1 MILPVGL
8 VVQSASL
15 IHAALLALA
24 LLMMVTIAIQ
34 RSWYDISKKRT
45 LFALWGGGT
54 AFFITGS
61 VIIFEKILKAY
72 QQERIQ
78 AYFDQTGIY
87 GYMQNQIAGVFRE
100 SKMLGKS
107 ISGMKDP

>member
-1 MILPVGL
+1 MIYPKEDPICFMGR
-8 VVQSASL
+8 QS
-15 IHAALLALA
+15 
-24 LLMMVTIAIQ
+24 
-34 RSWYDISKKRT
+34 
-45 LFALWGGGT
+45 

-87 GYMQNQIAGVFRE
+87 GYMQNQIAGVFE
-100 SKMLGKS
+100 KVKCLEKVFQV
-107 ISGMKDP
+107 